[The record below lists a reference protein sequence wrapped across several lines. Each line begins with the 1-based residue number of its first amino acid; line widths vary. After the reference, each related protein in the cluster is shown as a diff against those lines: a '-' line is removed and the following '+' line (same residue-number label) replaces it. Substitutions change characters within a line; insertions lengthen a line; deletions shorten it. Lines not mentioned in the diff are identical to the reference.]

1 MSYLIPEEANLIY
14 GSIGEKQV
22 DNNAAFVVEQ
32 LEEYAAK
39 FEQCSCSKCTESAQ
53 WARATA
59 LCLIAGRRSEELAT
73 DYEGWSRMA
82 QNLARAKRALL
93 YLASLGATNEL
104 VSRVEEARKHNN
116 MVLPHKPK
124 I

>member
-1 MSYLIPEEANLIY
+1 MSYLKPEKANLIY
-14 GSIGEKQV
+14 GSIGEEQV
-22 DNNAAFVVEQ
+22 SNNAGFIVEQ
-32 LEEYAAK
+32 LEEYEDK
-39 FEQCSCSKCTESAQ
+39 FKQCSCTKCTESAQ
-53 WARATA
+53 WAQATA
-59 LCLIAGRRSEELAT
+59 ICLLAGRLLETQVTTHRT
-73 DYEGWSRMA
+73 GKVFV
-82 QNLARAKRALL
+82 RAKRGLL